1 MVILLSAEKEAD
13 AHPLVVIPVRVD
25 DVQNRYDELIGFV
38 VLAFR
43 MEGGSAAS
51 MSFSDRLN
59 FWPFCLGLVTI
70 HIRS

>member
-1 MVILLSAEKEAD
+1 MYGFQSPLPPPLEILIVVILFSAEEEAD

-43 MEGGSAAS
+43 MEGVSAAS
-51 MSFSDRLN
+51 MSFS
-59 FWPFCLGLVTI
+59 
-70 HIRS
+70 